1 MVNIDN
7 VYQKVLVLANKEQRG
22 YITPQEFNLFANQA
36 QLEIFEQYFYDIN
49 QFRRQ
54 PGNEI
59 EYSDMLDVLNQKT
72 APFETVSE
80 VLPFTSNAATQNMGI
95 STLPINLYRLGTVMH
110 VSLIGGVA
118 TSVEA
123 EELSQND
130 FLYIDSSPLTR
141 PTRTRPIYIR
151 RNNLGGIAD
160 GVQVL
165 PDPSLLPTV
174 ITCTFIRTP
183 ATVRWGYVVIS
194 EKAMFDPSTTT
205 HFELCPA
212 EETDLVYK
220 ILKYAG
226 VSMDKDSIMR
236 AGQGMEMAKIS
247 QEKQ

>member
-49 QFRRQ
+49 QFGRSS
-54 PGNEI
+54 GSENE
-59 EYSDMLDVLNQKT
+59 YGDMLNLLNEK
-72 APFETVSE
+72 VS
-80 VLPFTSNAATQNMGI
+80 VFKFHNNRPVFGSIIAGAGALWNRPPNM
-95 STLPINLYRLGTVMH
+95 YRLGTVWYSATALL
-110 VSLIGGVA
+110 VDGVEIQEVNA
-118 TSVEA
+118 N
-123 EELSQND
+123 ELLDILN
-130 FLYIDSSPLTR
+130 SPLTT
-141 PTRTRPIYIR
+141 PTLTNPIYVEDEAGLIIYPSTIITA
-151 RNNLGGIAD
+151 NTVIASF
-160 GVQVL
+160 VA
-165 PDPSLLPTV
+165 LPTV
-174 ITCTFIRTP
+174 P
-183 ATVRWGYVVIS
+183 RWGYVVIS

-205 HFELCPA
+205 HFDLHPT
-212 EETDLVYK
+212 EETELVYK